1 MFLNEEFMNLYEEL
15 SNLNEAKTGIPYKG
29 YIICYGC
36 HDTDRWYI
44 KDSYENFLGT
54 KSGYSTEKEAQEE
67 IDDMVEDK
75 NLSESI
81 TSIEDNNFIEDER
94 VKTKPVYITNTLGQ
108 KVNLSNPEE
117 FEAEVARQ
125 VERYKDSLV
134 KSLAGDLT
142 RKYRLKEIKKHFAGN
157 QEDWF
162 KAKVEYFE
170 NTLRNNFNLT
180 VEREQ

>member
-1 MFLNEEFMNLYEEL
+1 MLLNEEFLTLYEEL
-15 SNLNEAKTGIPYKG
+15 SNLT
-29 YIICYGC
+29 
-36 HDTDRWYI
+36 
-44 KDSYENFLGT
+44 
-54 KSGYSTEKEAQEE
+54 QEE

-81 TSIEDNNFIEDER
+81 TSVEDNNFIEDER

-142 RKYRLKEIKKHFAGN
+142 RKYRLKEIKKQFAGN

-162 KAKVEYFE
+162 KTKVEYFE
-170 NTLRNNFNLT
+170 NALRNNFNLI